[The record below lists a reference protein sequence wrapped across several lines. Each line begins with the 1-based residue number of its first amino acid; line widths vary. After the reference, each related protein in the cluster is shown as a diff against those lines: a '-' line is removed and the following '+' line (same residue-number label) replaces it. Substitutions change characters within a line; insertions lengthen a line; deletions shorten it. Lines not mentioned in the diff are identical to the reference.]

1 MRYLAILGLLIALG
15 LVISLAGTV
24 LTKAPS
30 RPSYSAATGAAKKAT
45 DAAQQ
50 RVQDVLKNMNMDR

>member
-15 LVISLAGTV
+15 LIVSLAGTV
-24 LTKAPS
+24 LTKAPWH
-30 RPSYSAATGAAKKAT
+30 PSYNAATGAAKKAT

-50 RVQDVLKNMNMDR
+50 RVQDVLKNVNTDR